1 MNYFNYKNSELC
13 AEDVSLKTIAKEV
26 GTPFYVYSYQTIK
39 RHFDVFTQSLKN
51 SSHLVCYSVKANSNL
66 SLLKM
71 LSSWGG
77 GMDVV
82 SGGELKRAL
91 KVGVDPHK
99 IVFSG
104 VGKTKEEIGEALKSE
119 ILMLNVESRE
129 ELDLINAAARELHVK
144 APVSLRVNPDID
156 ARTHP
161 HITTGLYKNKFGLPF
176 ERALDEYLYARKQL
190 HLNVVGIDCHIGS
203 QLTELGPF
211 ISAVQKVKEF
221 IQTLEKYD
229 LHIEYVDL
237 GGGLGI
243 TYNEET
249 PPHPEEYGKV
259 ISDIMKGMKLT
270 LIFEPGRVI
279 MGNAGVL
286 VSQVLYNKQT
296 PAKNFLIVDAAMNDL
311 IRPSLYNAYQQIVSI
326 DKKEGDQL
334 QVDVVGPIC
343 ESGDYLGKER
353 MLPRMKKGELIAVM
367 SSGAYGFSMS
377 SNYNTRG
384 RVPEVMVKNDKFYVI
399 RERESFDDLIK
410 NEKIIEL

>member
-13 AEDVSLKTIAKEV
+13 AEEVSLKTIAKEV
-26 GTPFYVYSYQTIK
+26 GTPFYVYSYNTIK

-51 SSHLVCYSVKANSNL
+51 FPHLVCYSVKANSNL
-66 SLLKM
+66 SILKM
-71 LSSWGG
+71 LSGLGG
-77 GMDVV
+77 GMDIV

-91 KVGVDPHK
+91 AVGVHTSK

-104 VGKTKEEIGEALKSE
+104 VGKTKEEIEEALKSK

-129 ELDLINAAARELHVK
+129 ELDLINATARELHVK
-144 APVSLRVNPDID
+144 APVSIRVNPDID
-156 ARTHP
+156 AKTHP

-176 ERALDEYLYARKQL
+176 DHALEEYLYARKQL

-203 QLTELGPF
+203 QLTELEPF
-211 ISAVQKVKEF
+211 VSAVQKIKEF

-249 PPHPEEYGKV
+249 PPHPEEYGEAV
-259 ISDIMKGMKLT
+259 SHIMKGMKVT

-311 IRPSLYNAYQQIVSI
+311 IRPALYNAYQEIVPVEN
-326 DKKEGDQL
+326 KEGDHI

-353 MLPRMKKGELIAVM
+353 MLPRMKKGDLIAVM
-367 SSGAYGFSMS
+367 SAGAYGFSMA

-384 RVPEVMVKNDKFYVI
+384 RVPEVMVKDDRFYVI

-410 NEKIIEL
+410 NEKIVEL